1 VVVEVTEE
9 EVEEE
14 EEAREEV
21 GEEEE
26 EATGGEE
33 AAIAEASVAALRL
46 RSAAEGA
53 GAVAEASVAA
63 LRRSGAEGAAAAAA
77 EEEVGF
83 DEVKKMRTKNE
94 NKSLSAASIEVQF
107 SSSFSCRVLSL
118 SFSRRCSSDGTGGT
132 STALMEGTRRPRATM
147 RG

>member
-1 VVVEVTEE
+1 M
-9 EVEEE
+9 
-14 EEAREEV
+14 
-21 GEEEE
+21 GEEDE

-83 DEVKKMRTKNE
+83 DEVKKNE
-94 NKSLSAASIEVQF
+94 NEK
-107 SSSFSCRVLSL
+107 
-118 SFSRRCSSDGTGGT
+118 
-132 STALMEGTRRPRATM
+132 
-147 RG
+147 